1 MWGMKLYGGSKLQT
15 LHSCKS
21 WDFATVTS
29 LYLLSICFSATFCHI
44 ACVGWTVLI
53 RIFRKTNMGCI
64 FPGPNSQEASEVVN
78 TNAEHSSQLPSAS
91 HSHSRSWFQG
101 QCTFPTLHTELLSPG
116 FWPPDGDGHL
126 KLFLGGIERKHSFFS
141 SKAKSSVNS
150 FCVYSSEHPGGMH
163 LECKFHTSCHC
174 SFPVRWVVGNV
185 WIPFSS
191 IGDGLKSFARSS
203 VVSTL
208 QWGGFEQRWFRP
220 KQTLTSE
227 KVWAFPV
234 PRAKL
239 SMQGHLHLTPP
250 LQFPKGRWTVANNS
264 NCYLLMHKLP
274 FKPYFFFT
282 RFTSKATGQLAR
294 RSDHRHDSAPCS
306 Y

>member
-1 MWGMKLYGGSKLQT
+1 MPSTAPSFPQQVTLTAEVGSRVNARSPPSTQSFCLLGSGLQMEMDTWNYFLVELKGNILFFHQKL
-15 LHSCKS
+15 
-21 WDFATVTS
+21 
-29 LYLLSICFSATFCHI
+29 
-44 ACVGWTVLI
+44 
-53 RIFRKTNMGCI
+53 
-64 FPGPNSQEASEVVN
+64 
-78 TNAEHSSQLPSAS
+78 
-91 HSHSRSWFQG
+91 
-101 QCTFPTLHTELLSPG
+101 
-116 FWPPDGDGHL
+116 
-126 KLFLGGIERKHSFFS
+126 
-141 SKAKSSVNS
+141 SSVNS

-191 IGDGLKSFARSS
+191 VGDGLKSFARSS